1 MIKNNYCLFLDDE
14 RFPVYGGIEDD
25 QLSAYDLT
33 GDKRYLKGNWVIVRN
48 FGDFVKKIEK
58 DGLPE
63 MISFDHDLKDLHYYH
78 YNTYTVYTGVIDYTV
93 LEGTGFECA
102 KWLTR
107 TYLIDNNLSCPEILI
122 HTQNTV
128 GAENIRQEF
137 ESFNRNSQ

>member
-14 RFPVYGGIEDD
+14 RFPVDGDED

-48 FGDFVKKIEK
+48 FGDFVKKIEE

-63 MISFDHDLKDLHYYH
+63 MISFDHDLQDFHYYH
-78 YNTYTVYTGVIDYTV
+78 YSTYTVYTGIIDYTV
-93 LEGTGFECA
+93 LEGTGFEGA
-102 KWLTR
+102 KWIIN
-107 TYLIDNNLSCPEILI
+107 YLLNNNLKCPTILI

-137 ESFNRNSQ
+137 ESFNRNK